1 MGDHSTG
8 PVVFS
13 VILFVNPKQ
22 LKDELN
28 RQFRE
33 KHPELPPSLTLSK
46 IRSLK
51 VERHACASFS
61 IPSGSE
67 RSTSKARLHLD
78 VADTSTPCVCWVGG
92 GSARHSWRVE
102 LWTWRSARWPL
113 RVCTSRSCAS
123 RGSSPRATGGRLF
136 VCLLFIDL
144 PKFHVYQICGQKR
157 VMRAFCEHGSAIET
171 QRLLS

>member
-1 MGDHSTG
+1 M
-8 PVVFS
+8 
-13 VILFVNPKQ
+13 ILFVNPKQ

-78 VADTSTPCVCWVGG
+78 VADTSTPFGPVSCRGGRRGRRRGGLAGAGPGRGTSSDGPSGGAPYREKGG
-92 GSARHSWRVE
+92 GEGRGGRGRGEGVDMWICGYGA
-102 LWTWRSARWPL
+102 
-113 RVCTSRSCAS
+113 CAS
-123 RGSSPRATGGRLF
+123 LMVIGVRLCKL
-136 VCLLFIDL
+136 CLINTD
-144 PKFHVYQICGQKR
+144 
-157 VMRAFCEHGSAIET
+157 
-171 QRLLS
+171 